1 MRRAFHP
8 RFDWQPRLLNTP
20 PTSTLAPNVEPSA
33 PPPAPKPAGLRRSAA
48 DGARWSFVAFAGKQ
62 VIRMG
67 FGLGLARV
75 LGPADYGVVAQALVF
90 LTFLA
95 LFLDQGLGSTVI
107 QRQELP
113 PRLLATAFQ
122 LSIAVSIV
130 LAGLTVAGAPL
141 LGDFFHTPA
150 VTDVLRVLA
159 ISVLLQGLVV
169 VPQAVVTRDLRMK
182 GIAVREVVSA
192 VLGGLVGLVA
202 ALEGAGYWS
211 LVVQSITTDA
221 IVLLV
226 TAVMVRRLPLR
237 GAFSDLRQIWGFSS
251 KIFGIQFLS
260 YLGRNMDNLLV
271 GRYLGPTSLA
281 YYSISYR
288 TMMVPIQGFTFAA
301 GRVTLPVFSRMQ
313 NDLPR
318 FREAFLDTMQVLA
331 AVTMPLMALSAA
343 AAPIAIPFVL
353 GDSWEPAV
361 VPFQLLAITGTLQGV
376 TSAFAPALIAA
387 GRPEAA
393 LRAQLV
399 NAVSSV
405 IAFAIGLHWGI
416 EGVAAAYSIAGVL
429 VSTPY
434 SLKVVGSVLHIDARS
449 MLSVLAPPLL
459 SALALAGAYLCVR
472 QILDVAGTPDIAI
485 LVAAALVGIA
495 GYLAVFRI
503 VWPHQ
508 AAHVT
513 YHAKLLAGRGA

>member
-1 MRRAFHP
+1 
-8 RFDWQPRLLNTP
+8 LNPPPISTLPEGVESSAKSTP
-20 PTSTLAPNVEPSA
+20 PAQE
-33 PPPAPKPAGLRRSAA
+33 PAGLRRSAA

-62 VIRMG
+62 VIRMA

-107 QRQELP
+107 QRQELTQ
-113 PRLLATAFQ
+113 RLLATAFL
-122 LSIAVSIV
+122 LSIAVSVV

-141 LGDFFHTPA
+141 LGDFFRTPA
-150 VTDVLRVLA
+150 VTDVLRVLS

-169 VPQAVVTRDLRMK
+169 VPQAVLTRHLRMR
-182 GIAVREVVSA
+182 GIAVREVASA
-192 VLGGLVGLVA
+192 LIGGALGVIA
-202 ALEGAGYWS
+202 ALEGAGYWA
-211 LVVQSITTDA
+211 LVVQSVTTDA

-226 TAVMVRRLPLR
+226 TAIMVGSMPLR
-237 GAFSDLRQIWGFSS
+237 GAFADLRQIWGFSS

-271 GRYLGPTSLA
+271 GRYLGATSLA

-313 NDLPR
+313 GDPRR

-343 AAPIAIPFVL
+343 SAPIAIPLVL
-353 GDSWEPAV
+353 GDTWKPAV
-361 VPFQLLAITGTLQGV
+361 VPFQILAVTGTLQGV

-387 GRPEAA
+387 GKPAAA

-399 NAVSSV
+399 NAVVSV

-416 EGVAAAYSIAGVL
+416 EGVAAAYTIAGVL
-429 VSTPY
+429 LSTPY
-434 SLKVVGSVLHIDARS
+434 ALLVVGSVLHIEARRI
-449 MLSVLAPPLL
+449 LAVLAPPLL
-459 SALALAGAYLCVR
+459 SALALAGVWICIR
-472 QILDVAGTPDIAI
+472 QILSVAGVPDIAI
-485 LVAAALVGIA
+485 LVVASLVGVA
-495 GYLAVFRI
+495 GYLSVFQI
-503 VWPHQ
+503 IWPNH
-508 AAHVT
+508 AAHIV